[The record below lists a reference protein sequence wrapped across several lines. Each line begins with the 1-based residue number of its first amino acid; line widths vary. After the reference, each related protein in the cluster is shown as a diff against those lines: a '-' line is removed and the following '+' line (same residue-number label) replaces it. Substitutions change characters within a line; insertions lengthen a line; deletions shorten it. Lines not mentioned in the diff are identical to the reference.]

1 MEVLN
6 FGSIKSVVL
15 PNDWLADAEQN
26 TGVMK
31 MRCFHPRAHED
42 VEIAFFQKMQGVLES
57 AMKDFREILTRGE
70 HKIVEGGEELIQLSP
85 VMGNAGN
92 HQWSNKTRG
101 PRGPNFRYTLG
112 EIIELKGRKVL
123 KVKGSFI
130 EPQSKKPQNEYCG
143 IFIDSGAD
151 NNVIQE
157 VYLQVPSKYG
167 YFQFEKYV
175 DAFSDALSTIVWA

>member
-6 FGSIKSVVL
+6 FGSIKCVVL
-15 PNDWLADAEQN
+15 PDDWSADSEQN
-26 TGVMK
+26 TGLLK
-31 MRCFHPRAHED
+31 MRCFHPPAHED
-42 VEIAFFQKMQGVLES
+42 VEVAFFQKTQGVPET
-57 AMKDFREILTRGE
+57 AMQEFREILGRGP
-70 HKIVEGGEELIQLSP
+70 HKIVEGGEELLQLAP

-92 HQWSNKTRG
+92 HQWSNKNRG
-101 PRGPNFRYTLG
+101 ARGPNFRYTLG
-112 EIIELKGRKVL
+112 EITQLQGRAVL

-143 IFIDSGAD
+143 IFIDSGAE

-167 YFQFEKYV
+167 YFQFERYV
-175 DAFSDALSTIVWA
+175 NAFSDALSTIVWT

>member
-1 MEVLN
+1 
-6 FGSIKSVVL
+6 
-15 PNDWLADAEQN
+15 
-26 TGVMK
+26 

-42 VEIAFFQKMQGVLES
+42 VEIAFFQKMQAELEA

-175 DAFSDALSTIVWA
+175 DAFSDALSTIVWS

>member
-1 MEVLN
+1 MDVLN

-15 PNDWLADAEQN
+15 PNDWLADSEQN

-31 MRCFHPRAHED
+31 MRCFHPRAHDD

-57 AMKDFREILTRGE
+57 AIKDFREILACGP
-70 HKIVEGGEELIQLSP
+70 HKIVEGGTELIQLSP

-112 EIIELKGRKVL
+112 EIIDLQGRKVL
-123 KVKGSFI
+123 RVKGSFV
-130 EPQSKKPQNEYCG
+130 EPESKKPQNEYCG
-143 IFIDSGAD
+143 IFIDSGSE
-151 NNVIQE
+151 NNLVQE

-175 DAFSDALSTIVWA
+175 DAFSETLSTIVWT